1 MNISHEKAMQID
13 EYSRIQI
20 PGLTRRASNQG
31 LERVKCQCGW
41 DGEETAMVSL
51 IYIVKID

>member
-1 MNISHEKAMQID
+1 MNLSHEKAMQID

-20 PGLTRRASNQG
+20 PGLTRRANNQG

-41 DGEETAMVSL
+41 DGEEAEMVSL
-51 IYIVKID
+51 MYTVEVE